1 MTSFS
6 LVGQA
11 GRYKIW
17 FESLVVLDHDPYPV
31 NPDPI
36 PLRRLA
42 IRIMVQEINA
52 YQFLHKNK
60 ISFKF
65 LGINFDIITVA
76 KANILEA
83 GEVSF

>member
-42 IRIMVQEINA
+42 IRIMVQELMLTNF
-52 YQFLHKNK
+52 YTK
-60 ISFKF
+60 IKF
-65 LGINFDIITVA
+65 HSN
-76 KANILEA
+76 
-83 GEVSF
+83 S